1 MKYIIKRC
9 KEGNRSEN
17 GFIYPDKGYV
27 EALDWKDTKECG
39 NGLHGWTERF
49 DSYFD
54 NSLKGNFVILQVDE
68 KDGYIELDDKVKFK
82 RGKVLLNTPDKD
94 KAYKMIRKYCPNI
107 ILHWDNQ
114 ISDKNEE
121 IQTAGSGSVQTA
133 ESYSTQT
140 TGSYSTQTAENYSTQ
155 TAGSY
160 STQTAGNGSTQTAG
174 SGSTQTTGSY
184 STQTAGNGSTQKT
197 GSGSTQKAGSYS
209 TQTAEIGSA
218 QTAGDGSTQTAGNYS
233 TQKAGS
239 CSTQKAGSYSFINHY
254 TYNNSYNI
262 VKPSKYSVVSSINI
276 IKDIAR
282 SFVSKR
288 DDITYVIN
296 DECKI
301 DKKYTITDEN
311 IKRLTPYEIFVF
323 GSNEN
328 GNHIA
333 GTAKLALER
342 FGAKNGVGE
351 GLKGQSYAFPTLNKE
366 MKQRTLDE
374 LKESVEKLYK
384 CASKNTDKIFLLTK
398 VGCGIAGYDEDIIKE
413 LFKDA
418 PANIIKPW
426 KY

>member
-54 NSLKGNFVILQVDE
+54 DSLKGNFVILQVDE

-140 TGSYSTQTAENYSTQ
+140 TGSYSTQTEENYSTQ
-155 TAGSY
+155 T
-160 STQTAGNGSTQTAG
+160 
-174 SGSTQTTGSY
+174 
-184 STQTAGNGSTQKT
+184 
-197 GSGSTQKAGSYS
+197 AGSYS